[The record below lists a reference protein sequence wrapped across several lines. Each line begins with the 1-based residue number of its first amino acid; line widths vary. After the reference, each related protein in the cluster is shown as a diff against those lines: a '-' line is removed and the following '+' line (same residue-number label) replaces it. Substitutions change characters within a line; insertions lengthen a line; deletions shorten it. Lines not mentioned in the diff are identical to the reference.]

1 MNEFGIIMRLL
12 TRPGEPMGAGVED
25 LLSALG
31 LPEDTGRHILFR
43 RMGELHRR
51 LAPIG
56 LAIKHNPI
64 DHVFYLDT
72 SLRSGTLGDEPVL
85 PDRLTA
91 TLLVL
96 ITLAYQEGDWV
107 SIDRITQFRRKGR
120 RGVVEDLRELSVHG
134 YVEFDST
141 KSKVRPG
148 NKVAFE
154 IDYEEFFRRLSEAQ
168 PDDSS

>member
-1 MNEFGIIMRLL
+1 
-12 TRPGEPMGAGVED
+12 MGAGVED

-31 LPEDTGRHILFR
+31 LPEDTGRHILFQ
-43 RMGELHRR
+43 RMGELHER

-72 SLRSGTLGDEPVL
+72 SIRSDFLGEETVL

-96 ITLAYQEGDWV
+96 ITLSYQEGDWV
-107 SIDRITQFRRKGR
+107 DIDRLRQFRRKTR
-120 RGVVEDLRELSVHG
+120 RGVVEDLRELATQG

-148 NKVAFE
+148 NRVAFE
-154 IDYEEFFRRLSEAQ
+154 IDYEDFFRKLSEGQ
-168 PDDSS
+168 PDT

>member
-1 MNEFGIIMRLL
+1 MNEYGIIIRLL
-12 TRPGEPMGAGVED
+12 TRPGEPMGAGIED
-25 LLSALG
+25 LLAALG
-31 LPEDTGRHILFR
+31 LPEDTGRHILFEHL
-43 RMGELHRR
+43 GR
-51 LAPIG
+51 LDERLRPIG
-56 LAIKHNPI
+56 LSIRHNPI

-72 SLRSGTLGDEPVL
+72 SLRSGDIAEESAL

-107 SIDRITQFRRKGR
+107 DIDRVKQFRRKTR
-120 RGVVEDLRELSVHG
+120 RGVVEDLRELANQG

-148 NKVAFE
+148 NRVAFE
-154 IDYEEFFRRLSEAQ
+154 IDYEEFFRRLSNG
-168 PDDSS
+168 